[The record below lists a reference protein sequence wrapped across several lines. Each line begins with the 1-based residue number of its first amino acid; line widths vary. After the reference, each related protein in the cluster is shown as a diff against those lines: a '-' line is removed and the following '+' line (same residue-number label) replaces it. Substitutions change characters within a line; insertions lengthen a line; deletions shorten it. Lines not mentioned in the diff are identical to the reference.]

1 MKSAFQVTG
10 MTCDGCV
17 GAVKRAIKRAVPD
30 AQVAVDLPTGKV
42 EVETQ
47 ASAAA
52 VIDAIRRAGFAV
64 NV

>member
-17 GAVKRAIKRAVPD
+17 GAVRRAIKRAAPD
-30 AQVAVDLPTGKV
+30 AQVEIDLPTGKV
-42 EVETQ
+42 EVVTRVP
-47 ASAAA
+47 A
-52 VIDAIRRAGFAV
+52 VTLIDAIRGAGFAV